1 MTDLAIKNFRVKNFK
16 AIVDSGTVEFGPLTV
31 LIGNNGA
38 GKSSLLEGLET
49 YQSILKHGL
58 EIAMN
63 RWQGF
68 EQVRNRMSIDSPFE
82 PNPMTFELCRTMD
95 STRFRANMSVTLGE
109 DNEAL
114 IQNEQLFFRD
124 QLIVERQADNAFD
137 FPELES
143 YDFSAPASS
152 EFSILSKSNS
162 ALWAALSRYL
172 KRIQSTSS
180 STRLMEWLEYVNK
193 NKRFWESFDCQFM
206 TLNSCSNSMPP
217 KRTGREVQLNKDG
230 SNIAKYLLNLRK
242 LNPAAFNSVLEA
254 LRHLLPYA
262 KDLQVVLS
270 SELKRSVYLQLT
282 EGECQIADWLLSTGT
297 LRIVALLALLR
308 HPKPPSLIVIEEI
321 ENGLDPRTLQFILE
335 EIRNV
340 VNSGKSQ
347 VILTTHSPYFL
358 DLLQL
363 EHIVL
368 VERDESGQPTF
379 FKPDNKGSLLEWSK
393 KFSPGKFL

>member
-68 EQVRNRMSIDSPFE
+68 EQVRNRMSIDSP
-82 PNPMTFELCRTMD
+82 PMTFELCRTMD
-95 STRFRANMSVTLGE
+95 DRTFRANMSVTLGE
-109 DNEAL
+109 DSKVL
-114 IQNEQLFFRD
+114 IQNEQLFFRE
-124 QLIVERQADNAFD
+124 QLIVERQADNAFE

-162 ALWAALSRYL
+162 ALWAALSRYM
-172 KRIQSTSS
+172 KHIQSS
-180 STRLMEWLEYVNK
+180 STKLMEWLEYVNK

-206 TLNSCSNSMPP
+206 TLNSCCSSSMPQ
-217 KRTGREVQLNKDG
+217 KRTGVQLNKDG

-242 LNPAAFNSVLEA
+242 LNPAAFNSVLDA

-262 KDLQVVLS
+262 KDLQVVLN

-379 FKPDNKGSLLEWSK
+379 FKPDNKDSLLEWSK
-393 KFSPGKFL
+393 KW